1 MQKRLRLLLIRPESS
16 DPSPLDQA
24 QGARLAA
31 MYGPAREFADF
42 AEDSFEHGN
51 LESLERKLQRRGSQ
65 VCGVVGATSV
75 PEATRLGQLAQ
86 SLNLLCLVA
95 NNNPSVCEG
104 NRHVFHIGLPSRQTA
119 VAVAQALRGV
129 GYTRVFLLHDETEF
143 QARVA
148 SNMVTALEKNDI
160 RVISQS
166 GSEPAWPD
174 EMRRWKP
181 ELSYFIYS
189 DEKRALPMV
198 KFVRSAEPN
207 SALLLGRSLLRSSFI
222 GSLGAAAEDA
232 LFVDLFRRDKQGSAQ
247 MVEFANAL
255 FQERVD
261 CPTANHGFGWDA
273 MTLCAVA
280 LAKGDG
286 APSEA
291 IAYLESGVLVEGVT
305 GQFRFSRE
313 NHNGR
318 EGPGP
323 TRISRWHNGRL
334 EEVSRV

>member
-16 DPSPLDQA
+16 DSSPLDQA
-24 QGARLAA
+24 QGARLVA
-31 MYGPAREFADF
+31 MYGPARELADF
-42 AEDSFEHGN
+42 AEDSFERGNLGN
-51 LESLERKLQRRGSQ
+51 LERNLDRWGGK
-65 VCGVVGATSV
+65 VCGVVGTTSV
-75 PEATRLGQLAQ
+75 PESTHLGQLAE

-95 NNNPSVCEG
+95 NNNPSVCGG

-119 VAVAQALRGV
+119 VAVAQALRSM

-160 RVISQS
+160 RVVSKS

-222 GSLGAAAEDA
+222 GSLGAAAEDV

-286 APSEA
+286 APSDA
-291 IAYLESGVLVEGVT
+291 IAYLESGVLLEGVT